1 MIFSGNQFQNKKTIL
16 KLKTINNAVTFLRK
30 ISHKQQFVNKF

>member
-16 KLKTINNAVTFLRK
+16 KLKTINKAITFLGK
-30 ISHKQQFVNKF
+30 KAIVNSL